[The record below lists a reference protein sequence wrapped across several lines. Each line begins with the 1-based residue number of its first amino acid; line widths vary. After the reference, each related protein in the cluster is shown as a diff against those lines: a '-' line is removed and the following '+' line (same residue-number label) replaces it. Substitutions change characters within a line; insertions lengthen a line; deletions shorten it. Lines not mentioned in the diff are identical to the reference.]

1 MTTRVAETDTAERM
15 MTGVE
20 SSAEGLR
27 VSFADGLVSI
37 VPWKEIKEVQARSDV
52 LSMEIDDPYELIVR
66 TRDGRVSEIP
76 WDFARHF
83 GDPEHRKR
91 SAETARQEQAVFAM
105 RLRGLRCR
113 SRLSRRDLAERSE
126 LDEATIER
134 LETAALAPKIEVIR
148 KLAAAMGLPIEEL
161 VTGGH

>member
-1 MTTRVAETDTAERM
+1 

-20 SSAEGLR
+20 SSNDGLR
-27 VSFADGLVSI
+27 VSFADGLVCF
-37 VPWKEIKEVQARSDV
+37 VPWKEIKEVRAPSDV
-52 LSMEIDDPYELIVR
+52 LSMEIDDPYELIIR

-91 SAETARQEQAVFAM
+91 NAETARQGQAVFAR
-105 RLRGLRCR
+105 RLRGLRYRC
-113 SRLSRRDLAERSE
+113 RLSRRDLAERSE
-126 LDEATIER
+126 LDEATIEG

-148 KLAAAMGLPIEEL
+148 KLAAAMRLPIEEL